1 MSFRFALAPLLRLR
15 QSLERQ
21 RAMRLREAALALA
34 RVNEAL
40 SRTDRLIADTTQSDE
55 ASLRLG
61 RSAAEL
67 QFSLISRANML
78 LLRRNLHAELRRLEL
93 KRQEAATAY
102 QRAYRE
108 REVLETLAVQQRHT
122 YQQEQRQ
129 REQRELDDTHLLQL
143 WRKRVD

>member
-21 RAMRLREAALALA
+21 RAMHLREASLAVA
-34 RVNEAL
+34 RANETL
-40 SRTDRLIADTTQSDE
+40 FRTDRLIAETTQSDE
-55 ASLRLG
+55 ASLRVG

-67 QFSLISRANML
+67 QFALISRANML
-78 LLRRNLHAELRRLEL
+78 LLRQNLQAELRRLEL
-93 KRQEAATAY
+93 KRQEAAVTY

-108 REVLETLAVQQRHT
+108 REVLETLAVQQRHI

-129 REQRELDDTHLLQL
+129 HEQRELDASHLLQL
-143 WRKRVD
+143 WRKRLD